1 MKNQA
6 LFSSKD
12 KSKKLKCRL
21 LQLLFCALR
30 VKANGYTFRKATVRF
45 CTPSRQGSAKRGTG
59 LLFYEQILSFKSTC
73 TCCYPCERLR
83 PPKRQTGRFKG
94 SQKEIINQTD

>member
-73 TCCYPCERLR
+73 TCCYPCGKASSTKEANGKIQRFT
-83 PPKRQTGRFKG
+83 KR
-94 SQKEIINQTD
+94 NN